1 MNMLR
6 VSAIVTAGRVLLSM
20 ALVSVV
26 PAGAAAQ
33 NVGAGALTASLADT
47 EPVSGVFNWGAV
59 KLAPGLVVEELGV
72 DLNVFDERDDPKRD
86 WVFRGTPDVSVFSAV
101 RFAKL
106 SAYAGSEMA
115 YYHKY
120 KDERSIGYEYR
131 GRLDLLISRMQP
143 FVGVGETRSRERP
156 NGEIDTRADRKEQ
169 ELSGGFA
176 FALGPH
182 QLIYGA
188 ASLYRSQFFNAL
200 EEGIELSTALNHD
213 RTMYSLGLQTALTP
227 LATLTLY
234 AGVGKDEFES
244 MELRNS
250 ESRQITASLR
260 IGAEAVVSGT
270 VAVSYVD
277 TKAVDPAIDPFSG
290 LSVQAGIAYPF
301 LEIGRLSGS
310 FNRGQQYS
318 FDFGEAYYI
327 ETTGLLAYTHR
338 LFGEVDAQVR
348 WSKSWF
354 DYGFREGSPARQDK
368 LETAGAS
375 LGYNLRNRTRVSLN
389 YETARRRSP
398 AFETRNYD
406 RRRVFLSWMYAF

>member
-1 MNMLR
+1 MLR
-6 VSAIVTAGRVLLSM
+6 VSAIATVGRVLICM
-20 ALVSVV
+20 ALVSFV
-26 PAGAAAQ
+26 PAGAGAQ
-33 NVGAGALTASLADT
+33 NVGTGPLTATLADT
-47 EPVSGVFNWGAV
+47 EPVSGVLDWGLI
-59 KLAPGLVVEELGV
+59 KLAPGLVIDELGV
-72 DLNVFDERDDPKRD
+72 DSNVFDERDNPKRD
-86 WVFRGTPDVSVFSAV
+86 WVFRGTPDLSMFSAV

-131 GRLDLLISRMQP
+131 ARLDLLISRMQP

-182 QLIYGA
+182 QLLYGA
-188 ASLYRSQFFNAL
+188 ASRYRSHFFNAV

-213 RTMYSLGLQTALTP
+213 RTRYSLGLKTDLTP
-227 LATLTLY
+227 LASLTLF
-234 AGVGKDEFES
+234 AGLEEDEFES
-244 MELRNS
+244 LEIRNT
-250 ESRQITASLR
+250 ENRMVTASLR

-270 VAVSYVD
+270 VAVSYLE
-277 TKAVDPAIDPFSG
+277 TRPVDPLIEAFSG
-290 LSVQAGIAYPF
+290 VTVQAGIAYPF

-310 FNRGQQYS
+310 YNRGVQYS
-318 FDFGEAYYI
+318 FDAAEAYYI
-327 ETTGLLAYTHR
+327 ENTGLLAYTHR
-338 LFGEVDAQVR
+338 LFGEIDAQVR
-348 WSKSWF
+348 ASKSWF
-354 DYGFREGSPARQDK
+354 DYGFREGSPARQDT
-368 LETAGAS
+368 LESAGAS

-389 YETARRRSP
+389 YELSRRRSP
-398 AFETRNYD
+398 AFEERNYD